1 MGKKNVFLS
10 RPFAQEDMF
19 GKYGKIRTIAMK
31 LGFAFVDFEDVRDA
45 EDSVRELNRSDYD
58 GACAFPL
65 PPLLSSLAFVLVSR
79 EREER

>member
-1 MGKKNVFLS
+1 
-10 RPFAQEDMF
+10 MF

-58 GACAFPL
+58 GACAFL
-65 PPLLSSLAFVLVSR
+65 PPLLSPHSSLAFVLVP
-79 EREER
+79 REEMIERSAPA

>member
-1 MGKKNVFLS
+1 
-10 RPFAQEDMF
+10 MF

-58 GACAFPL
+58 GACAFL
-65 PPLLSSLAFVLVSR
+65 PPLLSPPPPPPHSSLAFVLVSR
-79 EREER
+79 EEMIERSAPA